1 MGMSTK
7 YLVTL
12 IADKCFEMERLV
24 AKLKKQDAKCAQ
36 WHDVYIVNLCNLLDK
51 LKSHASVRR
60 DELLKAEGKDPS
72 NFKF

>member
-12 IADKCFEMERLV
+12 ISDKCSEMEKLV
-24 AKLKKQDAKCAQ
+24 AKLKKQDAKCVQ
-36 WHDVYIVNLCNLLDK
+36 WQDVYLTNLCNLLDM
-51 LKSHASVRR
+51 LKSHAATRR

-72 NFKF
+72 IFKF